1 MQRYAKE
8 LLMLGAAIALLVL
21 GAYWLR
27 PTATPKLA
35 TLKMTAGDASGLRHK
50 LALEFAKEASRHG
63 ITIDVQPTRGSEAAL
78 EGLKDGEFDLA
89 FVQGGL
95 STEDMPRVR
104 QLTAMHIEPLHL
116 LVRTSLNDQI
126 AKTGLRALAGC
137 EVNVGPTGSGT
148 QVLASEVLKFAGL
161 EAATSSEGAPSSEL
175 SSNPSSSTYRTAAS
189 SYRELMEMNANEL
202 PDAIFTVSSLP
213 SPLADYLIESCDYR
227 LVALPF
233 GEALALEA
241 FLQLGDPLTTGSIDK
256 RHLFETRIPAFTYS
270 VNRAEPPI
278 PIATI
283 GTRLLL
289 ATHERVPSHVAQ
301 AILEVLYNANF
312 ALAERPP
319 LDAALLDL
327 PSEFP
332 LHAGSVQYRMRNKP
346 LIAGDAIDYWEKVLA
361 ITATLAGGTFFMVQW
376 YLRWSRRKRETNFA
390 IYMERVIAIESAA
403 MQTELSAKLDLGEL
417 IRLQRELAEL
427 KSEAVRKFASGELE
441 GEGMIHGFLALVN
454 DARNQL
460 TRLILHQ
467 RDNIEEQ
474 AAAEHLDADRIWLSQ
489 AKGSPEG

>member
-8 LLMLGAAIALLVL
+8 LIMLAAAIGLLLL
-21 GAYWLR
+21 GIYWLR
-27 PTATPKLA
+27 PSTSPRLA

-50 LALEFAKEASRHG
+50 LALELAKEASRHG
-63 ITIDVQPTRGSEAAL
+63 MTIDVQPTLGSEAAL
-78 EGLKDGEFDLA
+78 EGLKNGEFDLA

-95 STEDMPRVR
+95 STENILHVR

-116 LVRTSLNDQI
+116 LVRAELGEQI
-126 AKTGLRALAGC
+126 AQIGIRALAGR
-137 EVNVGPTGSGT
+137 EVNVGPVGSGT

-161 EAATSSEGAPSSEL
+161 DPSTDAA
-175 SSNPSSSTYRTAAS
+175 SNTYRPASLSYCDLMNRAADG
-189 SYRELMEMNANEL
+189 L

-213 SPLADYLIESCDYR
+213 SPQADFLIETCEYQ
-227 LVALPF
+227 LVPLPF

-241 FLQLGDPLTTGSIDK
+241 FLQFGDQVANGTIDK

-270 VNRAEPPI
+270 VNRAEPPE
-278 PIATI
+278 PVATI

-289 ATHERVPSHVAQ
+289 AANERVPNEVVHG
-301 AILEVLYNANF
+301 ILEVLYNANF

-319 LDAALLDL
+319 LDATLLDL

-332 LHAGSVQYRMRNKP
+332 LHPGSLQYRTRNKP

-361 ITATLAGGTFFMVQW
+361 IAATVAGGTFFLVQW

-390 IYMERVIAIESAA
+390 NYMERVLAIETAA
-403 MQTELSAKLDLGEL
+403 METELSAKLDLGEL
-417 IRLQRELAEL
+417 IRLQRELADL
-427 KSEAVRKFASGELE
+427 KSEAVRKFASGQLE
-441 GEGMIHGFLALVN
+441 GEGLIHGFLALVN
-454 DARNQL
+454 DTRNQL

-474 AAAEHLDADRIWLSQ
+474 AALQHLDADKVWTSQ
-489 AKGSPEG
+489 AKEND

>member
-1 MQRYAKE
+1 MVIMQRYAKE
-8 LLMLGAAIALLVL
+8 LLLLGIAIGLLL
-21 GAYWLR
+21 LSFYWLR
-27 PTATPKLA
+27 PTGTPKHS

-50 LALEFAKEASRHG
+50 LALELAKEATRRG
-63 ITIDVQPTRGSEAAL
+63 IVIDVQPTIGSEAAL
-78 EGLKDGEFDLA
+78 EGLTNGEFDLA

-95 STEDMPRVR
+95 ATENMPRIR

-116 LVRTSLNDQI
+116 LVRAELCERIATS
-126 AKTGLRALAGC
+126 GLRVLGGC
-137 EVNVGPTGSGT
+137 EVNVGPVGSGT

-161 EAATSSEGAPSSEL
+161 DA
-175 SSNPSSSTYRTAAS
+175 STKAEKGS
-189 SYRELMEMNANEL
+189 SYRAVSLNYRELIEKSASEL

-213 SPLADYLIESCDYR
+213 SPLADFLIESHGYR
-227 LVALPF
+227 LVPLPF
-233 GEALALEA
+233 GEALSLEA
-241 FLQLGDPLTTGSIDK
+241 FLQLGVPLATGSIDK

-270 VNRAEPPI
+270 VSRAEPPQ

-289 ATHERVPSHVAQ
+289 AANERVPNDVVQ
-301 AILEVLYNANF
+301 GLLDVLYNSNF

-319 LDAALLDL
+319 LDAGLLDL

-332 LHAGSVQYRMRNKP
+332 LHAGAVQYRTRNKP

-376 YLRWSRRKRETNFA
+376 YLRWSRRKREASFA
-390 IYMERVIAIESAA
+390 NYMKHVIAIESAA
-403 MQTELSAKLDLGEL
+403 MQTELSAKLDLGQL
-417 IRLQRELAEL
+417 IRLQRELADL

-441 GEGMIHGFLALVN
+441 GEGLIHSFLALVN

-474 AAAEHLDADRIWLSQ
+474 AAVQHLDADSIWISQ
-489 AKGSPEG
+489 AESDFLDSKPKA